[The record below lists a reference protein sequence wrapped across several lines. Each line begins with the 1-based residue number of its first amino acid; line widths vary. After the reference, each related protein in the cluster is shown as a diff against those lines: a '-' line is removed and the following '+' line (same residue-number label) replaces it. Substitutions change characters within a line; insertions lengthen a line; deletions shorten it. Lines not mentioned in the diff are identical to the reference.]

1 MDIKQYFFV
10 NKDLNMTPGKV
21 ASQVGHASQFIT
33 EEIIR
38 SGYEKRPP
46 PESYFTYMI
55 WKKNCIKII
64 LSATAEQ
71 LIELQKMSEA
81 RSVVDN
87 GQTEVPN
94 NSLTVVGFFPGAK
107 IEGIENYKLY

>member
-1 MDIKQYFFV
+1 MEIKQYFFV
-10 NKDLNMTPGKV
+10 NADLKMTPGKV
-21 ASQVGHASQFIT
+21 ASQVAHVSQFIT

-64 LSATAEQ
+64 LSATKEQ
-71 LIELQKMSEA
+71 LLELQKLPES
-81 RSVVDN
+81 RSVIDN
-87 GQTEVPN
+87 GQTEVPD
-94 NSLTVVGFFPGAK
+94 NSLTVVGFFPEQK
-107 IEGIENYKLY
+107 